1 MKTKLAIPLFLFFN
15 LFFQLYTFA
24 QQSVNAAGGNT
35 SGSGGAVSY
44 SVGQV
49 AYNSYSGSQGS
60 MAQGI
65 QQAYELIT
73 VGLPD
78 TQRNISLSAFPN
90 PTAGDLSL
98 QIANYQNEVL
108 SYSLYD
114 AQGKLIAQAN
124 INAALSTVQTAR
136 LAAGS
141 YFLQIQDAKN
151 QKIQSFQINKK

>member
-1 MKTKLAIPLFLFFN
+1 
-15 LFFQLYTFA
+15 
-24 QQSVNAAGGNT
+24 
-35 SGSGGAVSY
+35 
-44 SVGQV
+44 
-49 AYNSYSGSQGS
+49 

-114 AQGKLIAQAN
+114 AQGKLIDHAN
-124 INAALSTVQTAR
+124 INAALSTLQTAR